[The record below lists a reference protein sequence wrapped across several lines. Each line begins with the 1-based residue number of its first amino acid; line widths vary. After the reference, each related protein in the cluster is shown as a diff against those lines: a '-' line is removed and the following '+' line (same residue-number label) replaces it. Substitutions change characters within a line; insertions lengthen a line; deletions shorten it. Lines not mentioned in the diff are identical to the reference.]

1 MTKLLEPNSHLSLGE
16 RIKSIRISKGETM
29 EEFALSVGLTSSGKS
44 AVSRWE
50 RGLSAPSADTMKKIA
65 NHGGISVQFLVTG
78 KPAFEDLPEDQQMGL
93 RKQRDEWLHNLEVNS
108 ENLWT
113 ELFSDDY
120 VKKLT
125 WQEKTFLENSMR
137 FVQLMKPERQNV
149 AIMKFSSIV
158 AGIIRARTHDYSADQ
173 IEEMKTDFAK
183 ELSDII
189 DISQKSPTQKIQDYE

>member
-1 MTKLLEPNSHLSLGE
+1 
-16 RIKSIRISKGETM
+16 
-29 EEFALSVGLTSSGKS
+29 
-44 AVSRWE
+44 
-50 RGLSAPSADTMKKIA
+50 
-65 NHGGISVQFLVTG
+65 
-78 KPAFEDLPEDQQMGL
+78 
-93 RKQRDEWLHNLEVNS
+93 
-108 ENLWT
+108 
-113 ELFSDDY
+113 
-120 VKKLT
+120 
-125 WQEKTFLENSMR
+125 MR

>member
-1 MTKLLEPNSHLSLGE
+1 
-16 RIKSIRISKGETM
+16 M
-29 EEFALSVGLTSSGKS
+29 E
-44 AVSRWE
+44 
-50 RGLSAPSADTMKKIA
+50 
-65 NHGGISVQFLVTG
+65 
-78 KPAFEDLPEDQQMGL
+78 L

-158 AGIIRARTHDYSADQ
+158 AGIIRARTHDQ